1 MSPTPASS
9 VKVNGEA
16 RPLREGVTVAEL
28 LAELQHEPS
37 SVAVA
42 VNGEFV
48 PRDQRDAHVLRD
60 GDHVA
65 CFQAIVGG

>member
-1 MSPTPASS
+1 MSPTPGLS

-16 RPLREGVTVAEL
+16 RPLREGATVAEL
-28 LAELQHEPS
+28 LAELDREPA
-37 SVAVA
+37 SVAIA

-48 PRDQRDAHVLRD
+48 PRDHRGEHVLRD
-60 GDHVA
+60 GDHVT